1 MKPGDRLADRIL
13 SSTILL
19 AAVRAALELGVFDR
33 MSETPRA
40 LADLAKDVGCPTQG
54 LGRLLRALAVNGL
67 VREPGKDQF
76 SIDPSGVPLRRDAP
90 HSERDWVWFTLLSYR
105 TRALE
110 HLANAIRHDHTV
122 MEEMYGMGE
131 FEYFAAHP
139 EFADLFSKAMV
150 GVTEGMTRDFLST
163 FPLEG
168 FTTIADIG
176 GGNGQLIA
184 AILRGHSTVRGILLD
199 LPHTEKAAEAY
210 LTEAGVI
217 ARCRFV
223 GGSFL
228 ESVPPGADLYILK
241 SVIHNWSDEQA
252 AVILRNVRSAM
263 GEHSRVLLIES
274 LLPAVLNPSFPFN
287 LDLCMLAFPG
297 GRERTQAEYESL
309 LRVAGFRVSRVISMP
324 PRSLIEATPA

>member
-1 MKPGDRLADRIL
+1 MKPGDLLANRIL

-40 LADLAKDVGCPTQG
+40 LADLANDVDCPPQG
-54 LGRLLRALAVNGL
+54 LGRLLRLLAVNGF
-67 VREPGKDQF
+67 VREPAKDQF
-76 SIDPSGVPLRRDAP
+76 SIDPFGDPLRRNAP
-90 HSERDWVWFTLLSYR
+90 DSERDWVWFTLLSYR

-110 HLANAIRHDHTV
+110 HLADAIRHNRTV

-131 FEYFAAHP
+131 FEYFATHP

-163 FPLEG
+163 FSLEG
-168 FTTIADIG
+168 FTRIADIG

-184 AILRGHSTVRGILLD
+184 AILRDHPTVTGILLD
-199 LPHTEKAAEAY
+199 LPHTAQAATAY
-210 LTEAGVI
+210 LTEAGVV
-217 ARCRFV
+217 ARCQFV

-228 ESVPPGADLYILK
+228 DSVPSGADLYILK
-241 SVIHNWSDEQA
+241 SVLHNWSDEQA
-252 AVILRNVRSAM
+252 ALILRNVRGAM

-274 LLPAVLNPSFPFN
+274 LLPPGLDPSFPFS

-297 GRERTQAEYESL
+297 GRERTQAEYETL